1 MKLKNDKLVISVKGN
16 INKFLL
22 KCNVNLLKI
31 KYISNKEINITI
43 YEKDYNKLL
52 KIYGFKYKIINKRGL
67 IKLKELYKVYNIFIY
82 SCLFGFIMLIFL
94 SNIIFKVEIICDNK
108 ELKNIINKELINNN
122 ITKYKVKRNYKSNEV
137 IKNKILNKYK
147 DKIEWL
153 EIKNVG
159 VKVVVNVLE
168 RKINKDKENITY
180 NNIVA
185 SKSGFIKKIIVEDGV
200 KVIDENNYVNKG
212 DIIISSDI
220 FLNEELK
227 NRVDSNGKVYAE
239 VWYKVKVDYPLNY
252 IEKRYTNK
260 TRIIPFIKINNKYY
274 ELFKY
279 KNYDR
284 KNLFSSSDKLTNIS
298 FGLEKIRRIDII
310 NKKYN
315 NKEARKLAINK
326 GKEEL
331 NKKLSKDE
339 YIIDE
344 KTLKFNTNGSK
355 ISIDIFF
362 SVYEEI
368 SKKERVREE

>member
-1 MKLKNDKLVISVKGN
+1 MKLNNDKLVISVKGN

-94 SNIIFKVEIICDNK
+94 SNIIFKVEIICDNE

-137 IKNKILNKYK
+137 IKDKILNKYK

-159 VKVVVNVLE
+159 VNVVVNVLE

-284 KNLFSSSDKLTNIS
+284 KKLLSSSDKLTNIS
-298 FGLEKIRRIDII
+298 FGLEKIRKIDII

-315 NKEARKLAINK
+315 NKEAKKLAINK